1 LNSSVYHGSTV
12 SSNRILYTP
21 SVFARTN
28 LLHLQETGT
37 VQAKEPHVM
46 QREHLASYLFFIVKE
61 GGGTLEY
68 DGITYSLNQN
78 DCVFIDCQKKH
89 SHCADLDKLWILN
102 WIHFYGPNMGGIYD
116 KFKERS
122 GKPVF
127 HTDQQEQY
135 FSLLSEVFS
144 IASSDNYIRDMQL
157 YEKITSLLTLLM
169 EDSWNPEGQTNFS
182 RQKQNVQEV
191 KDYIDS
197 HFTEKLALD
206 DLAERFFINKFYLS
220 KIFKEQFG
228 TSINSYLLQVRV
240 THAKRLLRFS
250 ELSIE
255 QIGYE
260 CGVGDANYFSRMF
273 KKIEG
278 ISPGE
283 YRKKW

>member
-1 LNSSVYHGSTV
+1 MNSSVYHGNTV

-61 GGGTLEY
+61 GSGTLEY
-68 DGITYSLNQN
+68 DGNTYPLKQN

-89 SHCADLDKLWILN
+89 SHCSNLDELWILN
-102 WIHFYGPNMGGIYD
+102 WMHFYGPNMSGIYD
-116 KFKERS
+116 KFTERS
-122 GKPVF
+122 GTPAF
-127 HTDQQEQY
+127 HTESPEQY
-135 FSLLSEVFS
+135 ITLLDEVFS

-157 YEKITSLLTLLM
+157 YEKITTLLTYLM
-169 EDSWNPEGQTNFS
+169 EDSWNPGRQTTPS

-191 KDYIDS
+191 KDYIDA
-197 HFTEKLALD
+197 HFTEKLTLD
-206 DLAERFFINKFYLS
+206 NLADRFFINKFYLS

-260 CGVGDANYFSRMF
+260 CGISDANYFSRMF

-283 YRKKW
+283 YRRKW

>member
-1 LNSSVYHGSTV
+1 MNSSVYHGNTV

-61 GGGTLEY
+61 GSGTLEY
-68 DGITYSLNQN
+68 DGVSYPLKQN

-89 SHCADLDKLWILN
+89 SHCPSLDELWILN
-102 WIHFYGPNMGGIYD
+102 WMHFYGPNMSGIYD
-116 KFKERS
+116 KFTERS
-122 GKPVF
+122 GTPVF
-127 HTDQQEQY
+127 HTESPEQY
-135 FSLLSEVFS
+135 ITLLDEVFS

-157 YEKITSLLTLLM
+157 YEKITTLLTYLM
-169 EDSWNPEGQTNFS
+169 EDSWNPGRQTTPS

-191 KDYIDS
+191 KDYIDA
-197 HFTEKLALD
+197 HFTEKLTLD
-206 DLAERFFINKFYLS
+206 NLADRFFINKFYLS

-260 CGVGDANYFSRMF
+260 CGISDANYFSRMF

-283 YRKKW
+283 YRRKW

>member
-1 LNSSVYHGSTV
+1 
-12 SSNRILYTP
+12 
-21 SVFARTN
+21 
-28 LLHLQETGT
+28 
-37 VQAKEPHVM
+37 M

-89 SHCADLDKLWILN
+89 AHCADLDKLWILN

-127 HTDQQEQY
+127 HTDQPEQY
-135 FSLLSEVFS
+135 FSLLSEVFF

-169 EDSWNPEGQTNFS
+169 EDSWNPEGQANIS

>member
-1 LNSSVYHGSTV
+1 MNSSVYHGSTI

-37 VQAKEPHVM
+37 VQAKEPHIM
-46 QREHLASYLFFIVKE
+46 QREHLASYLFFIVKK
-61 GGGTLEY
+61 GSGTLVY
-68 DGITYSLNQN
+68 DGTTYHLKQN
-78 DCVFIDCQKKH
+78 DCVFIDCQKTH
-89 SHCADLDKLWILN
+89 SHCSNLDDLWLLN
-102 WIHFYGPNMGGIYD
+102 WIHFYGPNMSGIYD
-116 KFKERS
+116 KFTERC
-122 GKPVF
+122 GTPVF
-127 HTDQQEQY
+127 HTEHPEQY
-135 FSLLSEVFS
+135 TSLLDNVFT

-169 EDSWNPEGQTNFS
+169 AESWKPGTQAPLS

-197 HFTEKLALD
+197 HFTEKLTLD
-206 DLAERFFINKFYLS
+206 TLSERFFINKFYLS

-228 TSINSYLLQVRV
+228 TSVNSYLLQVRV

-250 ELSIE
+250 ELSVE
-255 QIGYE
+255 QIGFE
-260 CGVGDANYFSRMF
+260 CGINDANYFSRMF

-278 ISPGE
+278 LSPGE

>member
-1 LNSSVYHGSTV
+1 MNSSVYHGNTV

-21 SVFARTN
+21 SIFARTN

-61 GGGTLEY
+61 GSGTLEY
-68 DGITYSLNQN
+68 DGITYKLSKN
-78 DCVFIDCQKKH
+78 DCIFIDCQKKH
-89 SHCADLDKLWILN
+89 SHCSNLDELWKLN
-102 WIHFYGPNMGGIYD
+102 WIHFYGPNMSGIYD
-116 KFKERS
+116 KFTERS
-122 GKPVF
+122 GTPVF
-127 HTDQQEQY
+127 HTEQPEQY
-135 FSLLSEVFS
+135 TSLLEQVFT

-157 YEKITSLLTLLM
+157 YEKITTLLTLLM
-169 EDSWNPEGQTNFS
+169 EESWNPESRAILS
-182 RQKQNVQEV
+182 RQRQNVQEV
-191 KDYIDS
+191 KDFIDS
-197 HFTEKLALD
+197 HFTEKITLNTLS
-206 DLAERFFINKFYLS
+206 ERFYINKFYLS

-228 TSINSYLLQVRV
+228 TSVNSYLLQVRV

-250 ELSIE
+250 ELSVE
-255 QIGYE
+255 QVGYE
-260 CGVGDANYFSRMF
+260 CGINDANYFSRMF